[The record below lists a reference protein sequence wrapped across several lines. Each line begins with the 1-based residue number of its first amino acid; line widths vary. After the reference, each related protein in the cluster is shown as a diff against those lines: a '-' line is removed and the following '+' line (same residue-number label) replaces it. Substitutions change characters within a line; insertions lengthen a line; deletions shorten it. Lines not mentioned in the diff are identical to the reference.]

1 MIHRRILSFQHL
13 PFSSLNESK
22 ELPYIPKI
30 IKTDKEKVKKEVLL
44 FGENSRLISDFDSYT
59 PNKRASLIGKRS
71 SLMRLNDISRNND
84 SLLNSERSQS
94 RYSLKLKKLREKYS
108 NSQLSGIFLTD
119 INKNKNDDE
128 SLFKNSRNNSN
139 NNSFSLSRIS
149 SGKRKKMSD
158 KEKFNLF
165 YSLEYLDLY
174 SHNKM
179 NDLQNNV
186 ENIDNYE
193 KKMINKCDGTLKKY
207 NDKYLIQS
215 DKYLKEYTKKDEQ
228 LNLKFNQYFDKLIS
242 QNKEFDYIAINNLI
256 KERGKKEL
264 QKKINQMKIENK
276 HQKFL
281 KLIQDGQN
289 EYKKAKDLYEEF
301 RKKQLN
307 EINKYKM
314 LRKRNNSVLN

>member
-30 IKTDKEKVKKEVLL
+30 IKTDREKVKKEVLL
-44 FGENSRLISDFDSYT
+44 LGENSRLITDFDLYN
-59 PNKRASLIGKRS
+59 PKKRTSLLGKKSSLI
-71 SLMRLNDISRNND
+71 RLNDISGNND